1 LRQVDPCYLR
11 IEGTVPGFEELDA
24 FAREAAP
31 TVARGNNVVAVTPP
45 SPSYAAP
52 LLAALAG
59 RITGGQGGLLLAP
72 AAEVESWGA
81 LLHGLALDPGLEV
94 LVARGEARATRRLR
108 EGGLP
113 LLIAS
118 PETALALLRR
128 SALKPETL
136 AAVVLAWPE
145 RLEDGDTLAQ
155 LMHDLPRDAQRIVV
169 TALADRAADLVERY
183 ARKAITI
190 AVPAPAAPE
199 TAPAGTVR
207 TAAVAWE
214 RRAGALGEIV
224 ELLDPSST
232 VVWAADQGY
241 ADAIARALPL
251 GTPAV
256 QLVHGDAP
264 AADLIIA
271 FDLPTAGRLA
281 QLRQAGSV
289 VLLVPPGTEQYAARL
304 APGQRP
310 LRLPGALEVA
320 TREAATRRSIIA
332 DAIGTGDHAAALLA
346 LAPLF
351 ERHDATAVAAALYTL
366 WTAKGAPAAPALPD
380 AAPAG
385 PSPAAGA
392 ARVWVGIG
400 KKDGVSPNDFVG
412 LMTKELRVAREAI
425 GRIDLRDSFSLI
437 EVPGGEAEAIARA
450 LTGATV
456 RKKRLVAHVDRGTS
470 GGGKARPGAPRG
482 GPRR

>member
-1 LRQVDPCYLR
+1 M
-11 IEGTVPGFEELDA
+11 PGFEELDA

-45 SPSYAAP
+45 SPVYAGP

-59 RITGGQGGLLLAP
+59 RLSGGRGGLLLAP

-81 LLHGLALDPGLEV
+81 LLHGLAPEPGLEV

-108 EGGLP
+108 EGALD

-118 PETALALLRR
+118 PETAIALLRR

-155 LMHDLPRDAQRIVV
+155 LMHDLPREAQRIVV

-183 ARKAITI
+183 ARKALTI

-199 TAPAGTVR
+199 AAPAGTVR
-207 TAAVAWE
+207 SVAVAWE

-224 ELLDPSST
+224 ELLDPAST
-232 VVWAADQGY
+232 VVWAADVGY

-251 GTPAV
+251 GAPAV
-256 QLVHGDAP
+256 QLVTGDSP
-264 AADLIIA
+264 AADLVIA
-271 FDLPTAGRLA
+271 FDFPTAGRLA

-304 APGQRP
+304 APGHRP

-320 TREAATRRSIIA
+320 TREAAIRRSAIA
-332 DAIGTGDHAAALLA
+332 DAVGSGDHSAALLA

-366 WTAKGAPAAPALPD
+366 WTAKGAALPQAGPD
-380 AAPAG
+380 AAAAG
-385 PSPAAGA
+385 PAPAAA

-412 LMTKELRVAREAI
+412 LMTKELRVARESI
-425 GRIDLRDSFSLI
+425 GRIELRDSFSLI
-437 EVPGGEAEAIARA
+437 EVPGSEAEAIARA

-456 RKKRLVAHVDRGTS
+456 RRKRLVAHVDRGTT
-470 GGGKARPGAPRG
+470 GAPRARPGAPRG

>member
-1 LRQVDPCYLR
+1 M
-11 IEGTVPGFEELDA
+11 PGFEELEV

-59 RITGGQGGLLLAP
+59 RLTGGQAGLLLAP

-108 EGGLP
+108 EGGLA

-136 AAVVLAWPE
+136 AAIVLAWPE

-183 ARKAITI
+183 ARKALTI

-199 TAPAGTVR
+199 DAPAGTVR
-207 TAAVAWE
+207 SVAVAWE

-256 QLVHGDAP
+256 QLATGDAP

-281 QLRQAGSV
+281 QLRQAASV

-320 TREAATRRSIIA
+320 TREAAARRSTIA
-332 DAIGTGDHAAALLA
+332 DAIGTGEQAAALLA

-366 WTAKGAPAAPALPD
+366 WTAKGAPVPPALPD
-380 AAPAG
+380 ATSAGPAPA
-385 PSPAAGA
+385 AAA

-425 GRIDLRDSFSLI
+425 GRIELRDSFSLI

-456 RKKRLVAHVDRGTS
+456 RKKRLVAHVDRGTA